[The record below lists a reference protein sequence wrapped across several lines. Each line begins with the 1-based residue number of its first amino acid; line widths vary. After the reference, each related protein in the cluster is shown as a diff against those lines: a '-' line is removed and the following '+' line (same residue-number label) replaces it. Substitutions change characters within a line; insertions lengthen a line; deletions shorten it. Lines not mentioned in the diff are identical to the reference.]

1 MNKYLIIALAIVFM
15 FLTSVTANAAVK
27 GLPFTDDQYA
37 HAFGSAY
44 LTKVCKDIDLDFFQ
58 TTLVIV
64 GLGVAKELYDMN
76 STGFNSGD
84 ILTNCSGLVLA
95 YSFDFV
101 LDV

>member
-1 MNKYLIIALAIVFM
+1 MNKYLIAILIVVFM
-15 FLTSVTANAAVK
+15 FLTQVTAQAAVK

-44 LTKVCKDIDLDFFQ
+44 IAKVCKDKDLDFWQ
-58 TTLVIV
+58 TTAVFI
-64 GLGVAKELYDMN
+64 GLGVVKELYDMN
-76 STGFNSGD
+76 STGFDAGD